1 MEYIK
6 IENAT
11 KLLRNEKVLDN
22 INLNLKKG
30 KIYGFYGRNGSGKT
44 MLFRAISGLIKLSS
58 GKITIDDKVLFE
70 DIEIPNSLG
79 IIIENPG
86 FWDEYT
92 GLDNLKMLAQI
103 RNEITSDDIIRIMER
118 FGLNPYD
125 KKNYKKYSLG
135 MKQKLAICQAIME
148 NPELLILDE
157 PTNALDEESV
167 DLVREILNEER
178 KKGTIVLI
186 ASHNKQDI
194 DLLCDEKYEMKNGKV
209 II

>member
-6 IENAT
+6 IENLT
-11 KLLRNEKVLDN
+11 KSLKGDIVLNN

-44 MLFRAISGLIKLSS
+44 MLFRAIAGLIKPSK
-58 GKITIDDKVLFE
+58 GRVIIDDKVLFE
-70 DIEIPNSLG
+70 DIEIPNKLG

-92 GLDNLKMLAQI
+92 GFCNLKMLALI
-103 RNEITSDDIIRIMER
+103 RNEISDNQIKQTMER
-118 FGLNPYD
+118 LGLNPNE
-125 KKNYKKYSLG
+125 KKIYKKYSLG

-148 NPELLILDE
+148 EPELIILDE
-157 PTNALDEESV
+157 PTNALDEDTV
-167 DLVREILNEER
+167 NIVREILIEER

-194 DLLCDEKYEMKNGKV
+194 DLLCDEKYEISGGK
-209 II
+209 IIV